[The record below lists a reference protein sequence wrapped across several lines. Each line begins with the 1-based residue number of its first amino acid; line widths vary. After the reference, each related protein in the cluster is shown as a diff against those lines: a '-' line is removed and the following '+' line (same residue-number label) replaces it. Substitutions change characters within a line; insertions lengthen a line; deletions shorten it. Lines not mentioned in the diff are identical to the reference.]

1 MEHKNAEVKYYKPR
15 FKRWIKSDK
24 WDSIAERLSDISME
38 TITQVMN
45 AEIDG
50 DCSWII
56 WENCD
61 YVLDRIREINKDLG
75 REYGRN
81 NIACTSPGLLQ

>member
-1 MEHKNAEVKYYKPR
+1 MEHRNAEMKYYKHR

-45 AEIDG
+45 AEKDG

-56 WENCD
+56 WKNCD
-61 YVLDRIREINKDLG
+61 YVLDRIREINKEL
-75 REYGRN
+75 EV
-81 NIACTSPGLLQ
+81 